1 MNEKAQLAAADI
13 LKIYKNGL
21 KDVRAVNGLS
31 FEVKRGETIAV
42 VGQSGAGKSTLLHL
56 LGGLDRPTAGKVM
69 LDGVDMYGLSDRE
82 RAAIR
87 NRTIGFVFQF
97 YHLLPEFSALENV
110 MLPVLI
116 NAQRTKA
123 ERLSARDKAA
133 DILKAVGL
141 GRRSWHKPGE
151 LSGGESQ
158 RVAIARALVNEPEML
173 LCDEPT
179 GNLDSKTSDAIYDLI
194 FEIKARHGMTLIIVT
209 HDENISSR
217 IKRILR
223 IRDGKLAE

>member
-1 MNEKAQLAAADI
+1 
-13 LKIYKNGL
+13 
-21 KDVRAVNGLS
+21 
-31 FEVKRGETIAV
+31 
-42 VGQSGAGKSTLLHL
+42 
-56 LGGLDRPTAGKVM
+56 
-69 LDGVDMYGLSDRE
+69 MYGLSDRE